1 VKVAVAFSPSADL
14 PLDTFL
20 KFFDSGKLAFAT
32 ATSIR
37 FSPEGCVCRLSLS
50 VGY

>member
-1 VKVAVAFSPSADL
+1 MKVGVAFSSSADL
-14 PLDTFL
+14 LLDTFL

-37 FSPEGCVCRLSLS
+37 FSSEWCVCCSAPS